1 MLSSLLEMAWV
12 FKPIPHLEYTKD
24 RKWVNQARMKFW
36 NGKDVKGG
44 RIAFAPNKS
53 NRPSFDTERQM
64 HALARAAG
72 SARDRLPHG
81 LPNLLSAC
89 GFDHK
94 SRHVAKSM

>member
-1 MLSSLLEMAWV
+1 MAPLLHPPDPGFMNEDIFLSTASNILLDELSSSGGTEW
-12 FKPIPHLEYTKD
+12 
-24 RKWVNQARMKFW
+24 
-36 NGKDVKGG
+36 VKGG